1 MRLWLHEKLG
11 KKEEIDDKIQS
22 KQTAS
27 SQAKR
32 SKSSQPTNIMV
43 NGKVGN
49 KDLEEFKIKAIQG
62 RKDRQDDRKVQFS
75 NRSKLSNFT
84 FRDTYDNELQSEIN

>member
-1 MRLWLHEKLG
+1 
-11 KKEEIDDKIQS
+11 
-22 KQTAS
+22 
-27 SQAKR
+27 
-32 SKSSQPTNIMV
+32 MV

-75 NRSKLSNFT
+75 NGSKLSNFT
-84 FRDTYDNELQSEIN
+84 FRETNDNDLQSEINQTEIDSKEFSVA